1 MPICKTMLVMSGAL
15 SEPTYIDSNAQSG
28 YLAILKNVYL
38 WMTLALGIS
47 GVTAIAVANSPQLL
61 ELLYGNGLALFIVFI
76 AQLGLVWLI
85 SARISSM
92 SINTATALFIA
103 YSILTGVTLASI
115 FIVFTQESI
124 ASVFFI
130 SAGTF
135 AAISL
140 YGYTTK
146 RDLSNWRTYL
156 LMGLIGLI
164 IASVVNWFMHSEM
177 LYWIIS
183 YVGVLVFVGLTAY
196 DTQKIKQ
203 MALVSYNQE
212 GEISQKIALLG
223 ALTLYLDFINLF
235 IYLLRIF
242 GRRK

>member
-1 MPICKTMLVMSGAL
+1 MS
-15 SEPTYIDSNAQSG
+15 TYNIDKASGILRESTYTNNNVQNA

-47 GVTAIAVANSPQLL
+47 GLTAIVVANSHQLL
-61 ELLYGNGLALFIVFI
+61 ELLYSNSIVLFIIFL

-85 SARISSM
+85 SAKINSI

-135 AAISL
+135 AGISI

-146 RDLSNWRTYL
+146 RDLSNWSAYL
-156 LMGLIGLI
+156 FMGLIGLI
-164 IASVVNWFMHSEM
+164 IASVVNWFMHSEI

-203 MALVSYNQE
+203 LALISYDHD
-212 GEISQKIALLG
+212 GDVPQKVALIG

-242 GRRK
+242 GKRK

>member
-1 MPICKTMLVMSGAL
+1 MSTYNIDKASGIL
-15 SEPTYIDSNAQSG
+15 RESTYINNNVQNA

-47 GVTAIAVANSPQLL
+47 GLTAIGVANSHQLL
-61 ELLYGNGLALFIVFI
+61 ELLYSNSIVLFIIFL
-76 AQLGLVWLI
+76 AQLGLVWFI
-85 SARISSM
+85 SAKINSI

-124 ASVFFI
+124 ANVFFI

-135 AAISL
+135 AGISI

-146 RDLSNWRTYL
+146 RDLSNWSAYL
-156 LMGLIGLI
+156 IMALFGLI
-164 IASVVNWFMHSEM
+164 IASVVNWFMHSEI

-203 MALVSYNQE
+203 LALLSREQD
-212 GEISQKIALLG
+212 GDIPQKIALIG

-242 GRRK
+242 GKRK

>member
-1 MPICKTMLVMSGAL
+1 MSTYNIDKASGIL
-15 SEPTYIDSNAQSG
+15 RESTYINNNVQNA

-47 GVTAIAVANSPQLL
+47 GLTAIGVANSHQLL
-61 ELLYGNGLALFIVFI
+61 ELLYSNSIVLFIIFL
-76 AQLGLVWLI
+76 AQLGLVWFI
-85 SARISSM
+85 SAKINSI

-124 ASVFFI
+124 ANVFFI

-135 AAISL
+135 AGISI

-146 RDLSNWRTYL
+146 RNLSNWSAYL
-156 LMGLIGLI
+156 IMALFGLI
-164 IASVVNWFMHSEM
+164 IASVVNWFMHSEI

-203 MALVSYNQE
+203 LALLSRDQD
-212 GEISQKIALLG
+212 GDIPQKIALIG

-242 GRRK
+242 GKRK

>member
-1 MPICKTMLVMSGAL
+1 MATYNIDKMSGVL

-28 YLAILKNVYL
+28 FLAILKNVYL

-61 ELLYGNGLALFIVFI
+61 ELMYSNGLALFIVFI

>member
-1 MPICKTMLVMSGAL
+1 MATYNIDKMSGVL

-61 ELLYGNGLALFIVFI
+61 ELLYGNGLVLFIVFI

-146 RDLSNWRTYL
+146 RDLSNCRTFL

>member
-1 MPICKTMLVMSGAL
+1 MSTYNIDKASGIL
-15 SEPTYIDSNAQSG
+15 GESTYINNNVQNA

-47 GVTAIAVANSPQLL
+47 GLTAIGVANSHQLL
-61 ELLYGNGLALFIVFI
+61 ELLYSNSIVLFIIFL
-76 AQLGLVWLI
+76 AQLGLVWFI
-85 SARISSM
+85 SAKINSI

-124 ASVFFI
+124 ANVFFI

-135 AAISL
+135 AGISI

-146 RDLSNWRTYL
+146 RDLSNWSAYL
-156 LMGLIGLI
+156 FMGLIGLI
-164 IASVVNWFMHSEM
+164 IASVVNWFMHSEI

-203 MALVSYNQE
+203 LAL
-212 GEISQKIALLG
+212 ISHDHNGDVPQKVALIG

-242 GRRK
+242 GKRK

>member
-1 MPICKTMLVMSGAL
+1 MATYNIDKMSGVL

-92 SINTATALFIA
+92 SINTETALFIA

>member
-1 MPICKTMLVMSGAL
+1 MATYNIDKMSGVL
-15 SEPTYIDSNAQSG
+15 REPTYIDNNAQSG

>member
-1 MPICKTMLVMSGAL
+1 MATYNIDKMSGVL

>member
-1 MPICKTMLVMSGAL
+1 MATYNIDKMSGVL
-15 SEPTYIDSNAQSG
+15 SEPTYIDSNTQSG

-85 SARISSM
+85 SARISSI

-146 RDLSNWRTYL
+146 RDLSKWRTYL

>member
-1 MPICKTMLVMSGAL
+1 MATYNIDKMSGVL
-15 SEPTYIDSNAQSG
+15 SEPMYIDSNAQSG

>member
-1 MPICKTMLVMSGAL
+1 MATYNIDKMSGVL
-15 SEPTYIDSNAQSG
+15 SEPTYIESNAQSG

-47 GVTAIAVANSPQLL
+47 GITAIAVANSPQLL

>member
-1 MPICKTMLVMSGAL
+1 MATYNIDKMSGVL
-15 SEPTYIDSNAQSG
+15 SQPTYIDSNAQSG

-47 GVTAIAVANSPQLL
+47 GITAIAVANSPQLL

>member
-1 MPICKTMLVMSGAL
+1 
-15 SEPTYIDSNAQSG
+15 
-28 YLAILKNVYL
+28 
-38 WMTLALGIS
+38 MTLALGIS

>member
-1 MPICKTMLVMSGAL
+1 MATYNIDKMSGVL
-15 SEPTYIDSNAQSG
+15 SEPTNIDSNAQSG

>member
-1 MPICKTMLVMSGAL
+1 MATYNIDKMSGVL

-76 AQLGLVWLI
+76 AQLCLVWLI

>member
-1 MPICKTMLVMSGAL
+1 MATYNIDKMSGIL

>member
-1 MPICKTMLVMSGAL
+1 MATYNIDKMSGVL
-15 SEPTYIDSNAQSG
+15 SQPTYIDSNAQSG

-61 ELLYGNGLALFIVFI
+61 ELLYGNGLALFIVLI

>member
-1 MPICKTMLVMSGAL
+1 MATYNMDKVSGIL
-15 SEPTYIDSNAQSG
+15 REPTYIDSNAQSG

-61 ELLYGNGLALFIVFI
+61 ELLYGNGLALFIVFT

-130 SAGTF
+130 S
-135 AAISL
+135 
-140 YGYTTK
+140 
-146 RDLSNWRTYL
+146 
-156 LMGLIGLI
+156 
-164 IASVVNWFMHSEM
+164 
-177 LYWIIS
+177 
-183 YVGVLVFVGLTAY
+183 
-196 DTQKIKQ
+196 
-203 MALVSYNQE
+203 
-212 GEISQKIALLG
+212 
-223 ALTLYLDFINLF
+223 
-235 IYLLRIF
+235 
-242 GRRK
+242 GRRVPAAGNGRMGCGEQPCTDILLSAIFQIGEHTS

>member
-1 MPICKTMLVMSGAL
+1 MATYNIDKMSGVL
-15 SEPTYIDSNAQSG
+15 SEPTNIDSNAQSG

-146 RDLSNWRTYL
+146 RDLSNWRTHL

>member
-1 MPICKTMLVMSGAL
+1 MATYNIDKMSGVL
-15 SEPTYIDSNAQSG
+15 REPTYIDSNAQSG
-28 YLAILKNVYL
+28 YLVILKNVYL

-61 ELLYGNGLALFIVFI
+61 ELLYGNGLVLFIVFI

-212 GEISQKIALLG
+212 GEISQKTALLG

>member
-1 MPICKTMLVMSGAL
+1 MATYNIDKMSGVL

-103 YSILTGVTLASI
+103 YSILTGVTLVSI

-146 RDLSNWRTYL
+146 RVLSNWRTYL

>member
-1 MPICKTMLVMSGAL
+1 MSTYNIDKASGIL
-15 SEPTYIDSNAQSG
+15 RESTYINNNVQNA

-47 GVTAIAVANSPQLL
+47 GLTAIVVANSHQLL
-61 ELLYGNGLALFIVFI
+61 ELLYSNSIVLFIIFL

-85 SARISSM
+85 SAKINSI

-135 AAISL
+135 AGISI

-146 RDLSNWRTYL
+146 RDLSNWSAYL
-156 LMGLIGLI
+156 FMGLIGLI
-164 IASVVNWFMHSEM
+164 IASVVNWFMHSEI

-203 MALVSYNQE
+203 LAL
-212 GEISQKIALLG
+212 ISHDHNGDVPQKVALIG

-242 GRRK
+242 GKRK

>member
-1 MPICKTMLVMSGAL
+1 MATYNIDKMSGVL
-15 SEPTYIDSNAQSG
+15 SEPTNIDSNAQSG

-47 GVTAIAVANSPQLL
+47 GVIANSPQLL

>member
-1 MPICKTMLVMSGAL
+1 MATYNIDKMSGVL
-15 SEPTYIDSNAQSG
+15 REPTYIDRNAQIG
-28 YLAILKNVYL
+28 YLEILKNVYL

-61 ELLYGNGLALFIVFI
+61 ELLYANGLALFIVFI

-140 YGYTTK
+140 YGYNTK

-164 IASVVNWFMHSEM
+164 IASVVNWFMHSEV

-212 GEISQKIALLG
+212 GEISHKIALLG

-242 GRRK
+242 GKRK

>member
-1 MPICKTMLVMSGAL
+1 MSTYNIDKASGIL
-15 SEPTYIDSNAQSG
+15 RESTYINNNVQNA

-47 GVTAIAVANSPQLL
+47 GLTAIGVANSHQLL
-61 ELLYGNGLALFIVFI
+61 ELLYSNSIVLFIIFL
-76 AQLGLVWLI
+76 AQLGLVWFI
-85 SARISSM
+85 SAKINSI

-124 ASVFFI
+124 ANVFFI

-135 AAISL
+135 AGISI

-146 RDLSNWRTYL
+146 RNLSNWSAYL
-156 LMGLIGLI
+156 IMALFGLI
-164 IASVVNWFMHSEM
+164 IASVVNWFMHSEI

-203 MALVSYNQE
+203 LAL
-212 GEISQKIALLG
+212 ISHDHDGDVPQKVALIG

-242 GRRK
+242 GKRK

>member
-1 MPICKTMLVMSGAL
+1 MATYNIDKMSGIL

-223 ALTLYLDFINLF
+223 ALTLY
-235 IYLLRIF
+235 
-242 GRRK
+242 

>member
-1 MPICKTMLVMSGAL
+1 MSTYNINKASGIL
-15 SEPTYIDSNAQSG
+15 GESTYINNNVQNA

-47 GVTAIAVANSPQLL
+47 GLTAIGVANSHQLL
-61 ELLYGNGLALFIVFI
+61 ELLYSNSIVLFIIFLV
-76 AQLGLVWLI
+76 QLGLVWFI
-85 SARISSM
+85 SAKINSI

-124 ASVFFI
+124 ANVFFI

-135 AAISL
+135 AGISI

-146 RDLSNWRTYL
+146 RDLSNWSAYL
-156 LMGLIGLI
+156 FMGLIGLI
-164 IASVVNWFMHSEM
+164 IASVVNWFMHSEI

-203 MALVSYNQE
+203 LAL
-212 GEISQKIALLG
+212 ISHDHNGDVPQKVALIG

-242 GRRK
+242 GKRK

>member
-1 MPICKTMLVMSGAL
+1 MATYNIDKMSGVL

-92 SINTATALFIA
+92 SINIATALFIA

-164 IASVVNWFMHSEM
+164 IASIVNWFMHSEM

>member
-1 MPICKTMLVMSGAL
+1 MSTYNIDKASGIL
-15 SEPTYIDSNAQSG
+15 RESTYINNNVQNA

-47 GVTAIAVANSPQLL
+47 GLTAIGVANSHQLL
-61 ELLYGNGLALFIVFI
+61 ELLYSNSIVLFIIFL
-76 AQLGLVWLI
+76 AQLGLVWFI
-85 SARISSM
+85 SAKINSI

-124 ASVFFI
+124 ANVFFI

-135 AAISL
+135 AGISI

-146 RDLSNWRTYL
+146 RDLSNWSAYL
-156 LMGLIGLI
+156 IMALFGLI
-164 IASVVNWFMHSEM
+164 IASVVNWFMHSEI

-203 MALVSYNQE
+203 LALLSRDQD
-212 GEISQKIALLG
+212 GDIPQKIALIG

-242 GRRK
+242 GKRK

>member
-1 MPICKTMLVMSGAL
+1 MATYNIDKMSGVL

-164 IASVVNWFMHSEM
+164 IASVVNWFMNSEM

>member
-1 MPICKTMLVMSGAL
+1 M
-15 SEPTYIDSNAQSG
+15 
-28 YLAILKNVYL
+28 
-38 WMTLALGIS
+38 
-47 GVTAIAVANSPQLL
+47 
-61 ELLYGNGLALFIVFI
+61 
-76 AQLGLVWLI
+76 
-85 SARISSM
+85 
-92 SINTATALFIA
+92 FIA

-203 MALVSYNQE
+203 MALVTYNQE

>member
-1 MPICKTMLVMSGAL
+1 MSTYNIDKASGIL
-15 SEPTYIDSNAQSG
+15 GESTYINNNVQNA

-47 GVTAIAVANSPQLL
+47 GLTAIGVANSHQLL
-61 ELLYGNGLALFIVFI
+61 ELLYSNSIVLFIIFL
-76 AQLGLVWLI
+76 AQLGLVWFI
-85 SARISSM
+85 SAKINSI

-124 ASVFFI
+124 ANVFFI

-135 AAISL
+135 AGISI

-146 RDLSNWRTYL
+146 RDLSNWSAYL
-156 LMGLIGLI
+156 IMALFGLI
-164 IASVVNWFMHSEM
+164 IASVVNWFMHSEI

-203 MALVSYNQE
+203 LAL
-212 GEISQKIALLG
+212 ISHNHDGDVPQKVALIG

-242 GRRK
+242 GKRK

>member
-1 MPICKTMLVMSGAL
+1 MATYNIDKMSGVL
-15 SEPTYIDSNAQSG
+15 REPTYIDSNAQSG

-164 IASVVNWFMHSEM
+164 IASVVNWFIHSEV

>member
-1 MPICKTMLVMSGAL
+1 MATYNIDKMSGVL

-61 ELLYGNGLALFIVFI
+61 ELLYDNGLALFIVFI